1 MYLPKASEG
10 GDFTPPPEGTFPAI
24 CYRIIDLGTHTTT
37 FKGDEKVRVQR
48 KVFFGWE
55 LKGDDTIMDDGRPMV
70 ISQRYTWSM
79 FDKATLRKHL
89 EAWRGQKFIDSDLGP
104 GGFDIRA
111 LIAAPCLVS
120 VVHNHGNEGRV
131 YGNVGAVMKMP
142 KGMTAGSL
150 INETVFLWLTPEG
163 FDAAVFEKLSDGLKT
178 TIQKS
183 PEYQQLMG
191 KASSAPAKPA
201 NAYREQSQ
209 SAHSPPPDD
218 DMERWGPPRES
229 W

>member
-10 GDFTPPPEGTFPAI
+10 GDFIPPPEGTFPAI
-24 CYRIIDLGTHTTT
+24 CFRIIDLGTQNTT
-37 FKGDEKVRVQR
+37 FKGNDKEQR
-48 KVFFGWE
+48 KVFISWE

-70 ISQRYTWSM
+70 ISQRYTWST

-89 EAWRGQKFIDSDLGP
+89 EAWRGQKFVDSDLGP
-104 GGFDIRA
+104 GGFDIRT

-120 VVHNHGNEGRV
+120 VVHNHGAEGRV

-150 INETVFLWLTPEG
+150 INETAFLWLTPEE
-163 FDAAVFEKLSDGLKT
+163 FDAAVFEKLSDGLKA
-178 TIQKS
+178 TIRKS
-183 PEYQQLMG
+183 PEYQQLVGG
-191 KASSAPAKPA
+191 KAASKPAA